1 MNELLDALKA
11 AVFEGYADRS
21 IAITERCLADGIPA
35 QVIFEE
41 AIVKGIQ
48 EAGVYWDCN
57 RYRVPDIILSADA
70 FNSAV
75 AVIDQQP
82 QPAGFDQRP
91 KVLIGVVEGDVHDLG
106 KNIVSAMLRG
116 AGIHVV
122 DLGVDLPVSEFV
134 KAVRRERPEILG
146 IGAYMSSSMLE
157 IPEIIRA
164 LVEADLRTKVKIII
178 GGVPISQPFAV
189 SVGADGWAQ
198 DALEAVS
205 AVKDLLAQNQG
216 NG

>member
-1 MNELLDALKA
+1 MNDLLNELKE
-11 AVFEGYADRS
+11 AVIEGYADRS
-21 IAITERCLADGIPA
+21 IAITERCLAQGIPA

-57 RYRVPDIILSADA
+57 RYRVPDVILSADA

-75 AVIDQQP
+75 AVIEKQLHP
-82 QPAGFDQRP
+82 GGEDQRP
-91 KVLIGVVEGDVHDLG
+91 KVLMGVVEGDVHDLG

-122 DLGVDLPVSEFV
+122 DIGVDLPAAEFV
-134 KAVRRERPEILG
+134 KAVRREQPKILG

-157 IPEIIRA
+157 IPEVIRA
-164 LVEADLRTKVKIII
+164 LVEAGLRAQIKILI
-178 GGVPISQPFAV
+178 GGVPISQAFAV
-189 SVGADGWAQ
+189 SVGADSWAP
-198 DALEAVS
+198 DALDAVR
-205 AVKDLLAQNQG
+205 AVKELLAQVP
-216 NG
+216 